1 MSPSTNTCSGPTTS
15 TESTTTYSSEL
26 PYVTQTDFV
35 ATIKDLLSKFNYKF
49 KEYLKETISDQYAK
63 FDAKFEKQIHTL
75 SLQIKYYSTNFSS
88 KLDGQDNKI
97 SSFT

>member
-35 ATIKDLLSKFNYKF
+35 ATIKDLLSKFKYKF

-63 FDAKFEKQIHTL
+63 FYAKFEKQIHTL
-75 SLQIKYYSTNFSS
+75 SLQIKDISL
-88 KLDGQDNKI
+88 KHDDQDKKI
-97 SSFT
+97 SSFTESYN